1 MTRSIFVDFIS
12 FEMIHLQKPRPHIM
26 SEFTDET
33 SQETPKRIIAKI
45 GLSKKKKKKVEWQ

>member
-33 SQETPKRIIAKI
+33 SQETPKRIIAKT